1 MTRGLVAAA
10 LAVLLAGCATPYVQG
25 RAALSEGRYDEAAGH
40 FREVLTA
47 DPARTDALTGL
58 GIALY
63 KQGALDPAVDAL
75 KRAVAAAP
83 QSCEAR
89 LYLGLGHLRRA
100 EDRAAEAELTAL
112 RALKLHER
120 IAAQL
125 DRALQVLRL
134 AGLADEV
141 RVFVAASLEDELEWE
156 REVREARQAPRAF
169 MQPTWFFFWDARER
183 YPYGW
188 WCP

>member
-1 MTRGLVAAA
+1 MTRGLPALA

-40 FREVLTA
+40 FREALVA

-58 GIALY
+58 GVALY

-75 KRAVAAAP
+75 KRAVTAAP
-83 QSCEAR
+83 QSCEAQ

-112 RALKLHER
+112 RALKLHAR
-120 IAAQL
+120 VAAQI
-125 DRALQVLRL
+125 DRALRVVRL
-134 AGLADEV
+134 AGLPDEV
-141 RVFVAASLEDELEWE
+141 RAFVAAALEDELEWE

-169 MQPTWFFFWDARER
+169 MQPTWFFFWDERER
-183 YPYGW
+183 YPYSW

>member
-1 MTRGLVAAA
+1 MTRGLRA
-10 LAVLLAGCATPYVQG
+10 LALAALLAGCATPYVQG
-25 RAALSEGRYDEAAGH
+25 RAALSEGRYGEAAGR
-40 FREVLTA
+40 FQEVLAA

-75 KRAVAAAP
+75 RRAVAAAP
-83 QSCEAR
+83 RSCEAR

-120 IAAQL
+120 ITAQL
-125 DRALQVLRL
+125 DRALRVLRL

-141 RVFVAASLEDELEWE
+141 RAFVAASLEDELEWE
-156 REVREARQAPRAF
+156 REVREARWAPRAW
-169 MQPTWFFFWDARER
+169 MQPTWIFFWDERER
-183 YPYGW
+183 YPSGR

>member
-1 MTRGLVAAA
+1 MTRGLRAAA

-75 KRAVAAAP
+75 RRAV
-83 QSCEAR
+83 
-89 LYLGLGHLRRA
+89 
-100 EDRAAEAELTAL
+100 RAA
-112 RALKLHER
+112 
-120 IAAQL
+120 IAM
-125 DRALQVLRL
+125 DDPGLRL
-134 AGLADEV
+134 RFTNRGQFGE
-141 RVFVAASLEDELEWE
+141 
-156 REVREARQAPRAF
+156 
-169 MQPTWFFFWDARER
+169 
-183 YPYGW
+183 
-188 WCP
+188 

>member
-1 MTRGLVAAA
+1 MIGRLLA

-25 RAALSEGRYDEAAGH
+25 RAALAQGQYEEAARR
-40 FREVLTA
+40 FREALA
-47 DPARTDALTGL
+47 GEPARADALTGL
-58 GIALY
+58 GVALY
-63 KQGALDPAVDAL
+63 KQGALDAAVDAL
-75 KRAVAAAP
+75 RRAVAAAP

-100 EDRAAEAELTAL
+100 DDRLAETELTLL
-112 RALKLHER
+112 RGLKLHER

-125 DRALQVLRL
+125 DRALPVLRL
-134 AGLADEV
+134 EGLAQEV
-141 RVFVAASLEDELEWE
+141 RDFVAASLEDEVEWE
-156 REVREARQAPRAF
+156 REVRQARQAPRAY
-169 MQPTWFFFWDARER
+169 MQPAWFYFWDARER